1 MPTRQTVLSYL
12 EDYARRGNSI
22 VFAQPRGLRT
32 IRCSYERLLSQ
43 ARKFARELE
52 ARQIRQGERVLLCGE
67 NTIEWVT
74 AFWGCCLRGAVVV
87 PLDKGSSPEFMVS
100 VARQT
105 EPKLLLADRD
115 VSAAEHLRI
124 PVLRLEALSQQI
136 SRHASAPYIV
146 EGLDEETVVE
156 IIYTSGTTSDPKGV
170 VLTHR
175 NLLANLSPLEPE
187 IDKYIKWERFF
198 HPIRFLN
205 LVPLSHVFGQFMGL
219 FVPQLL
225 SGEVHFQKS
234 FNPSKIVRAIKRNR
248 ISVIVV
254 VPRVLDALREWV
266 ERDYAARGQ
275 AKRLHEQ
282 LSAMEGKNFL
292 RQWWTF
298 RRLHRRFGWKFWAFV
313 CGGARLDEQTEM
325 FWRRLGF
332 AVLQGYGMT
341 ETAALIS
348 VNHPFKMS
356 HGSIGK
362 LMPSYEVKLDAGG
375 EIIVRGASVSPGYW
389 TAEGAVK
396 TPADGWLHTG
406 DIGQVDA
413 SGNLFFKGRQKDVI
427 VTASGLNIY
436 PEDLEAALNAQ
447 PEVRDSCVIAVE
459 SRHGSEPLAV
469 IIPQDRSASLETAIE
484 RANARL
490 TEHQKIRRWFTWREP
505 DFPRTATHK
514 ALKREIATR
523 IRLEEREQRDEA
535 SSVTSFLDSSKSTS
549 VAANVLASEIARIS
563 GGAPAQL
570 SVSDRLGDLQ
580 LDSLGRVEL
589 LSALEDRYQ
598 IALDEEAFSAWTT
611 IGDVEKVVRGE
622 IQEHSIARYP
632 YPKWPRWPVIALIR
646 IVLFYTIILPITCVM
661 SRMRV
666 EGRAHLKNL
675 AGPVLFVA
683 NHVTAGDHALILA
696 GLRPGMRHR
705 LAIAMEGEVL
715 RNWLYPPAKT
725 SFFKRLRWLAQYVL
739 VNVFFRVFPLPKESG
754 FRESFAYAG
763 ECIDRGESLLVFPE
777 GVRAPRGQMQMSTFK
792 SGVGILAQELNVPVV
807 PVKIEGLYELKRR
820 RQYFAAPGMVRV
832 IFGVQVTFASD
843 TQPSEIAHELQRR
856 VAQLG

>member
-12 EDYARRGNSI
+12 EDYARRGSSI

-32 IRCSYERLLSQ
+32 IRCSYKDLLGE
-43 ARKFARELE
+43 ARRFARELE
-52 ARQIRQGERVLLCGE
+52 ARGIRQGERVLLCGD
-67 NTIEWVT
+67 NSLEWAM
-74 AFWGCCLRGAVVV
+74 AFWGCCLRGAIVV
-87 PLDKGSSPEFMVS
+87 PLDKGSSPEFVVS

-105 EPKLLLADRD
+105 EPKVMLSDRD
-115 VSAAEHLRI
+115 VSAVNHLRI
-124 PVLRLEALSQQI
+124 PVLRLEGLSQQI
-136 SRHASAPYIV
+136 ARHASTPYAVGGI
-146 EGLDEETVVE
+146 DEETVVE

-175 NLLANLSPLEPE
+175 NLLANLLPLEPE
-187 IDKYIKWERFF
+187 IEKYIKWERFF

-205 LVPLSHVFGQFMGL
+205 LVPLSHVFGQFLGL

-225 SGEVHFQKS
+225 GGEVHFQNS

-248 ISVIVV
+248 ISVIVL

-275 AKRLHEQ
+275 AEQLYEQ
-282 LSAMEGKNFL
+282 LSASEGKNFL
-292 RQWWTF
+292 HQWWTF

-313 CGGARLDEQTEM
+313 SGGARLDEQTEI

-362 LMPSYEVKLDAGG
+362 LMPSYEVKLDEGG

-389 TAEGAVK
+389 TAEGGVK
-396 TPADGWLHTG
+396 SRADGWLQTG
-406 DIGQVDA
+406 DIGQMDA

-447 PEVRDSCVIAVE
+447 PEVRGSCVIAVE
-459 SRHGSEPLAV
+459 GRRGSEPLAV
-469 IIPQDRSASLETAIE
+469 IIPRDRTASLEAAIE
-484 RANARL
+484 RTNAQL
-490 TEHQKIRRWFTWREP
+490 AEYQKIRRWFIWTEP

-514 ALKREIATR
+514 ALKREIAAR
-523 IRLEEREQRDEA
+523 ISLEEEREKDKANRSTL
-535 SSVTSFLDSSKSTS
+535 SSGSAKTTSG
-549 VAANVLASEIARIS
+549 AATELSFEIARII

-570 SVSDRLGDLQ
+570 SVSDQLADLQ

-598 IALDEEAFSAWTT
+598 IALDEEAFSASTT

-622 IQEHSIARYP
+622 IQEQSIARYP
-632 YPKWPRWPVIALIR
+632 YPKWTRWPVIKLIR
-646 IVLFYTIILPITCVM
+646 IALFYTIILPITRGM

-666 EGRAHLKNL
+666 EGRVHLKNL

-683 NHVTAGDHALILA
+683 NHVTAADHALILA
-696 GLRPGMRHR
+696 GLPARLRHR

-715 RNWLYPPAKT
+715 RDWLYPPAKT
-725 SFFKRLRWLAQYVL
+725 SFRHGCVGLH
-739 VNVFFRVFPLPKESG
+739 SM
-754 FRESFAYAG
+754 SSST
-763 ECIDRGESLLVFPE
+763 CS
-777 GVRAPRGQMQMSTFK
+777 STFSRSQSK
-792 SGVGILAQELNVPVV
+792 VAFVEVSHSQASASIA
-807 PVKIEGLYELKRR
+807 VKVYSSFPKACVRR
-820 RQYFAAPGMVRV
+820 AVRCRWAHSRMVSVSWLR
-832 IFGVQVTFASD
+832 S
-843 TQPSEIAHELQRR
+843 
-856 VAQLG
+856 

>member
-1 MPTRQTVLSYL
+1 MPTQQTVLSYL
-12 EDYARRGNSI
+12 EDYERHGSSI
-22 VFAQPRGLRT
+22 VFAQRRGLRT
-32 IRCSYERLLSQ
+32 IRCSYQRLLSE
-43 ARKFARELE
+43 ARRFARELE
-52 ARQIRQGERVLLCGE
+52 ARHIRQGERVLLCGD
-67 NTIEWVT
+67 NSLEWVT

-87 PLDKGSSPEFMVS
+87 PLDKGSSPEFVVT

-105 EPKLLLADRD
+105 EPKIMLADRD
-115 VSAAEHLRI
+115 VPAAEHLRI
-124 PVLRLEALSQQI
+124 PVLRLEGLSQQI
-136 SRHASAPYIV
+136 ARHDSAPYTV
-146 EGLDEETVVE
+146 EGIHEETVVE

-175 NLLANLSPLEPE
+175 NLLANLLPLEPE
-187 IDKYIKWERFF
+187 IEKYIKWERFF

-225 SGEVHFQKS
+225 GGEVHFQKS

-254 VPRVLDALREWV
+254 VPRVVDALREWV

-275 AKRLHEQ
+275 KEQLHKQ
-282 LSAMEGKNFL
+282 LSALEGKNFL
-292 RQWWTF
+292 RQWWKF

-313 CGGARLDEQTEM
+313 SGGARLDEQTEI

-348 VNHPFKMS
+348 INHPFKMS

-362 LMPSYEVKLDAGG
+362 LMPSYEVKLDENG

-389 TAEGAVK
+389 TAEGRVK
-396 TPADGWLHTG
+396 ARADGWLHTG
-406 DIGQVDA
+406 DIGQIDA
-413 SGNLFFKGRQKDVI
+413 NGNLFFKGRQKDVI

-436 PEDLEAALNAQ
+436 PQDLEAALNAQ
-447 PEVRDSCVIAVE
+447 PEVRSSCVIAVE
-459 SRHGSEPLAV
+459 SRYGSEPLAV
-469 IIPQDRSASLETAIE
+469 IIPRDRSANLEAAIE
-484 RANARL
+484 RANAQL
-490 TEHQKIRRWFTWREP
+490 TEHQKVRRWFVWTEP

-514 ALKREIATR
+514 ALKREIAAK
-523 IRLEEREQRDEA
+523 IRLEQEREKDKANRGTL
-535 SSVTSFLDSSKSTS
+535 SSESSKDTS
-549 VAANVLASEIARIS
+549 VAPTVLASEIARIS
-563 GGAPAQL
+563 GGATAQL
-570 SVSDRLGDLQ
+570 SVSDRLADLQ

-598 IALDEEAFSAWTT
+598 IALDEEMFSASTT
-611 IGDVEKVVRGE
+611 IGDVEKIVRGE
-622 IQEHSIARYP
+622 IQEQSVARYP
-632 YPKWPRWPVIALIR
+632 YPKWTRWHVIKLIR
-646 IVLFYTIILPITCVM
+646 IVLFYTIILPITRGM

-666 EGRAHLKNL
+666 EGRVRLKDL

-696 GLRPGMRHR
+696 GLPVHLRRR
-705 LAIAMEGEVL
+705 LVIAMEGEVL

-725 SFFKRLRWLAQYVL
+725 SFFNRLRWLAQYVL
-739 VNVFFRVFPLPKESG
+739 VNVFFHVFPLPKESG

-777 GVRAPRGQMQMSTFK
+777 GMRAPRGQMEMGTFK
-792 SGVGILAQELNVPVV
+792 SGVGILAQELNVSVV
-807 PVKIEGLYELKRR
+807 PVKLDGLNELKRR

-832 IFGVQVTFASD
+832 MFGEPVTFESD
-843 TQPSEIAHELQRR
+843 TNPSEIAQELQKR
-856 VAQLG
+856 VAGLS

>member
-12 EDYARRGNSI
+12 EDYAPRGSSI
-22 VFAQPRGLRT
+22 VFAQPQGLRT
-32 IRCSYERLLSQ
+32 IRCSYRRLFSE
-43 ARKFARELE
+43 AHRFARELE
-52 ARQIRQGERVLLCGE
+52 ARNIGQGDRVLLCGD
-67 NTIEWVT
+67 NSIEWVM

-87 PLDKGSSPEFMVS
+87 PLDKGSSREFLVS

-105 EPKLLLADRD
+105 EPKIMLADRD

-124 PVLRLEALSQQI
+124 PVLHLEGLSQQI
-136 SRHASAPYIV
+136 ARHASAPYAV
-146 EGLDEETVVE
+146 EGIEEDTVLE

-175 NLLANLSPLEPE
+175 NLLANLLPLESE
-187 IDKYIKWERFF
+187 IEKYIKWERFF

-225 SGEVHFQKS
+225 GGEVHFQRS
-234 FNPSKIVRAIKRNR
+234 FNPSKIMRASKRNR
-248 ISVIVV
+248 ISVIVA

-266 ERDYAARGQ
+266 ARDYASRGQ
-275 AKRLHEQ
+275 AEQLHEQ
-282 LSAMEGKNFL
+282 LCAMEGKTFL

-313 CGGARLDEQTEM
+313 SGGARLDEQTEN

-362 LMPSYEVKLDAGG
+362 LMPSYEVKLDEGG

-389 TAEGAVK
+389 TAEGGVK
-396 TPADGWLHTG
+396 ARVDGWLHTG
-406 DIGQVDA
+406 DIGQMDA

-447 PEVRDSCVIAVE
+447 PEVRGSCVIAVE
-459 SRHGSEPLAV
+459 SRRGSEPLAV
-469 IIPQDRSASLETAIE
+469 IIPRDRSANLEAAIE
-484 RANARL
+484 RANMQL
-490 TEHQKIRRWFTWREP
+490 TEQQKIRRWFIWTEP

-514 ALKREIATR
+514 PLKREIAAK
-523 IRLEEREQRDEA
+523 ISLVEEREKDKAKRGTF
-535 SSVTSFLDSSKSTS
+535 SSDPSRSKSDATT
-549 VAANVLASEIARIS
+549 VLASEIARIS
-563 GGAPAQL
+563 GGALAQL

-598 IALDEEAFSAWTT
+598 VALDEAAFSAATT

-622 IQEHSIARYP
+622 IQEQHIARYP
-632 YPKWPRWPVIALIR
+632 YPKWTRWPVVRLIR
-646 IVLFYTIILPITCVM
+646 IVLFYTIILPITQVM

-666 EGRAHLKNL
+666 GGRAHLKNL
-675 AGPVLFVA
+675 VGPVLFVA

-696 GLRPGMRHR
+696 GLPAHLRHR
-705 LAIAMEGEVL
+705 VVIAMEGEVL
-715 RNWLYPPAKT
+715 RDWLHPPAHT
-725 SFFKRLRWLAQYVL
+725 GFFRRLSWLAQYVL
-739 VNVFFRVFPLPKESG
+739 VNLFFNVFPLPKQSG
-754 FRESFAYAG
+754 FRQSFAYAG

-777 GVRAPRGQMQMSTFK
+777 GVRAPRGQMEMGMFK
-792 SGVGILAQELNVPVV
+792 SGVGILVQELNVAIV
-807 PVKIEGLYELKRR
+807 PVKLEGLYELKRR

-832 IFGVQVTFASD
+832 IFGEQVTFESD
-843 TQPSEIAHELQRR
+843 TKPSQIAQELQKR
-856 VAQLG
+856 VDQLE